1 MKASVLDVARYSFCP
16 KFYEQKGAIPVVDPE
31 CERDFASLLTYVFRK
46 EFENESKA
54 PWKSVLD
61 KWTKIFWEHHQG
73 KNEEDRAKYNRS
85 LIALKQFHNWY
96 IELDASILAV
106 NFSLSAS
113 LYNHQLLG
121 DIPVLLS
128 NGDGSVTLIISEQFQ
143 KAGLVK
149 WAPVVR
155 YLSVAMDQS
164 IPVSKVTVL
173 SFINYRAFT
182 THTIEPNARFWE
194 TAMLDLLNI
203 LQSMQDGVSYSN
215 TLACGFCPLA
225 TTCEALSE

>member
-16 KFYEQKGAIPVVDPE
+16 KFYEQKGTIPVVDPE
-31 CERDFASLLTYVFRK
+31 CQRDFSSLMTYVFRR
-46 EFENESKA
+46 EFENESKI
-54 PWKSVLD
+54 PWKPILD
-61 KWTKIFWEHHQG
+61 KWTKIFWEHHDS
-73 KNEEDRAKYNRS
+73 KSEEDKAKYNRS
-85 LIALKQFHNWY
+85 LIALKQFHVWY
-96 IELDASILAV
+96 IGLSSPVLAV
-106 NFSLSAS
+106 NFSLGAS

-121 DIPVLLS
+121 EIPVILS
-128 NGDGSVTLIISEQFQ
+128 NGDGTVTLIISEQFQ

-164 IPVSKVTVL
+164 IPVSKIVVL

-215 TLACGFCPLA
+215 TLACNFCPLA
-225 TTCEALSE
+225 STCEALSD

>member
-16 KFYEQKGAIPVVDPE
+16 KFYEQKGTIPVVDPE
-31 CERDFASLLTYVFRK
+31 CQRDFASLLTYAFRK
-46 EFENESKA
+46 QFENESKA
-54 PWKSVLD
+54 SWKSILD
-61 KWTKIFWEHHQG
+61 KWTKIFWEHYEE
-73 KNEEDRAKYNRS
+73 KSEEDKAKYNRS
-85 LIALKQFHNWY
+85 LIALKQFYNWY

-121 DIPVLLS
+121 EIPIVLS
-128 NGDGSVTLIISEQFQ
+128 NGDGSVTLVISEQFQ

-149 WAPVVR
+149 WTPVVR

-164 IPVSKVTVL
+164 IPVSKIIVL

-182 THTIEPNARFWE
+182 THIIEPNTRFWE

-225 TTCEALSE
+225 STCEALSE